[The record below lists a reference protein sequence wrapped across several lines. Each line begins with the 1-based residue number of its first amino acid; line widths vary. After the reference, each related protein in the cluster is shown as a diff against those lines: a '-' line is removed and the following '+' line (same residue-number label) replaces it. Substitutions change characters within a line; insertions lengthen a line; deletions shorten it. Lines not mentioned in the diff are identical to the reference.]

1 LTGRNARLG
10 LVEYDGHEI
19 TVAFESSLLQRL
31 PVAKAKFER
40 PRRLT

>member
-1 LTGRNARLG
+1 LTRRNARLG
-10 LVEYDGHEI
+10 LVECDGHEI
-19 TVAFESSLLQRL
+19 TVAFEGSLLERL